1 MKIQLNRVN
10 DQYLFECTN
19 SQGNSI
25 LLDNTSQPD
34 ANGVSPMESVL
45 MAVAACSGIDII
57 SILQKQRQSISSFSA
72 QVEAERVAEEQAK
85 PFRSIEVQFFL
96 EGQVD
101 PQKAW
106 RAAELSFA
114 KYCSVSKTLEP
125 KVHVGFKVVVNGA
138 QVLEQ

>member
-1 MKIQLNRVN
+1 
-10 DQYLFECTN
+10 
-19 SQGNSI
+19 
-25 LLDNTSQPD
+25 
-34 ANGVSPMESVL
+34 MESVL